1 MLVTV
6 EIFERV
12 LQESGIPRH
21 SAREIVERSMLVMS
35 EKSVEIQKYMNVL
48 LVKAIELGI
57 KPSQNDT
64 ISEQEAVKLL
74 GKSPAFLR
82 VARAQKR
89 LTPNCV
95 ISGDK
100 YRYTFHD
107 LAEYMAKI
115 DSYKPL

>member
-1 MLVTV
+1 MMISS
-6 EIFERV
+6 EV
-12 LQESGIPRH
+12 LEMVLYESGINRA
-21 SAREIVERSMLVMS
+21 SAKSIVERSKLVMA
-35 EKSVEIQKYMNVL
+35 EKAVDIQKYMNTL

-82 VARAQKR
+82 VARAQNR